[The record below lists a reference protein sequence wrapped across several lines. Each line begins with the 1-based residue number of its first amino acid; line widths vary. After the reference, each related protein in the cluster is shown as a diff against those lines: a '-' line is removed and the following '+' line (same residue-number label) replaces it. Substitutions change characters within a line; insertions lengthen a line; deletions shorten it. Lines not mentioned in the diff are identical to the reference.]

1 MFEGIAVQTIIFSI
15 IFGAIGI
22 AFSDKFKIPGIL
34 LFFFMGIL
42 FSPNFL
48 DIINPAA
55 LGQGLN
61 IMITIFVIIIL
72 FEGGMSLNMRH
83 VRSLWMPLFKDISLS
98 IIVMICVGFVAAK
111 FIVGL
116 PWEVSIVFSS
126 IIIVTG
132 PTVIK
137 PIIRYIPLDSKV
149 KNFLNGESVLI
160 DAVGAILT
168 IIVLQF
174 VLTSNELSHS
184 ILGFIRSLF
193 IGVVSGV
200 VFGLFIRLFINKTKI
215 LTPAN
220 NSFLVLAVVF
230 ISYTASEIL
239 QPESGLLTVVIVG
252 LILSTIDFKYR
263 DNIFNFIE
271 QITRIFISILFVLLA
286 ANFNLKN
293 VTTYLV
299 DGSIIIGLIILSRFI
314 IIFLSTA
321 ESAFTFREKIFISW
335 LGPRGIVALSIASI
349 AGIKLSAAGVENAHA
364 IETLV
369 FMLISVTVLLQGM
382 SATWVAE
389 KLKIVK
395 KGDGNIIILGVN
407 NISLAIAEKWRDDKT
422 DVIFID
428 SNKKNCKLAEQKGFP
443 CSEGNGLEPVTY
455 SSIVMDNYT
464 SALATS
470 ENNEINVLF
479 CSFLKE
485 NFGIEHLYTILNEKA
500 SVELAEMMDYKDIK
514 LAFVAR
520 NRKEENLSVEGFLS
534 KLKGLFSYKEE
545 SIAAIVPVTNRNFLS
560 YKPGTYP
567 FPDDVI
573 ILAVLRNNTERY
585 IYHTSFQLQ
594 LDDKLYVMGLPENVK
609 NLKTLLSID

>member
-48 DIINPAA
+48 DIINPSA

-98 IIVMICVGFVAAK
+98 IIVMICVGFFAAR

-200 VFGLFIRLFINKTKI
+200 LFGLFIRLFINKTKI

-321 ESAFTFREKIFISW
+321 KSTFTFREKIFISW

-455 SSIVMDNYT
+455 SSILMDNYT

-485 NFGIEHLYTILNEKA
+485 NFGIENLYTILNEKA

>member
-1 MFEGIAVQTIIFSI
+1 
-15 IFGAIGI
+15 
-22 AFSDKFKIPGIL
+22 
-34 LFFFMGIL
+34 
-42 FSPNFL
+42 
-48 DIINPAA
+48 
-55 LGQGLN
+55 
-61 IMITIFVIIIL
+61 
-72 FEGGMSLNMRH
+72 
-83 VRSLWMPLFKDISLS
+83 
-98 IIVMICVGFVAAK
+98 
-111 FIVGL
+111 
-116 PWEVSIVFSS
+116 
-126 IIIVTG
+126 
-132 PTVIK
+132 
-137 PIIRYIPLDSKV
+137 
-149 KNFLNGESVLI
+149 
-160 DAVGAILT
+160 
-168 IIVLQF
+168 
-174 VLTSNELSHS
+174 
-184 ILGFIRSLF
+184 
-193 IGVVSGV
+193 
-200 VFGLFIRLFINKTKI
+200 
-215 LTPAN
+215 
-220 NSFLVLAVVF
+220 
-230 ISYTASEIL
+230 
-239 QPESGLLTVVIVG
+239 
-252 LILSTIDFKYR
+252 
-263 DNIFNFIE
+263 
-271 QITRIFISILFVLLA
+271 
-286 ANFNLKN
+286 
-293 VTTYLV
+293 LV

-321 ESAFTFREKIFISW
+321 KSTFTFREKIFISW

-455 SSIVMDNYT
+455 SSILMDNYT

-485 NFGIEHLYTILNEKA
+485 NFGIENLYTILNEKA

-594 LDDKLYVMGLPENVK
+594 LDDKLYVMGLPESVK

>member
-48 DIINPAA
+48 DIINPSA

-98 IIVMICVGFVAAK
+98 IIVMICVGFFAAR

-200 VFGLFIRLFINKTKI
+200 LFGLFIRLFINKTKI

-220 NSFLVLAVVF
+220 NGFLVLAVVF
-230 ISYTASEIL
+230 ISYIASEIL

-321 ESAFTFREKIFISW
+321 KSTFTFREKIFISW

-455 SSIVMDNYT
+455 SSILMDNYT

-485 NFGIEHLYTILNEKA
+485 NFGIENLYTILNEKA

-594 LDDKLYVMGLPENVK
+594 LDDKLYVMGLPESVK

>member
-98 IIVMICVGFVAAK
+98 IIVMICVGFFAAK

-200 VFGLFIRLFINKTKI
+200 LFGLFIRLFINKTKI

-321 ESAFTFREKIFISW
+321 KSTFTFREKIFISW

-455 SSIVMDNYT
+455 SSILMDNYT

>member
-200 VFGLFIRLFINKTKI
+200 LFGLFIRLFINKTKI

-321 ESAFTFREKIFISW
+321 KSTFTFREKIFISW

-443 CSEGNGLEPVTY
+443 CREGNGLEPVTY

>member
-48 DIINPAA
+48 DIINPSA

-98 IIVMICVGFVAAK
+98 IIVMICVGFFAAK

-200 VFGLFIRLFINKTKI
+200 LFGLFIRLFINKTKI

-220 NSFLVLAVVF
+220 NGFLVLAVVF

-321 ESAFTFREKIFISW
+321 KSTFTFREKIFISW

-455 SSIVMDNYT
+455 SSILMDNYT

-485 NFGIEHLYTILNEKA
+485 NFGIENLYTILNEKA

-594 LDDKLYVMGLPENVK
+594 LDDKLYVMGLPESVK

>member
-98 IIVMICVGFVAAK
+98 IIVMICVGFFAAR

-200 VFGLFIRLFINKTKI
+200 LFGLFIRLFINKTKI

-220 NSFLVLAVVF
+220 NGFLVLAVVF
-230 ISYTASEIL
+230 ISYIASEIL

-321 ESAFTFREKIFISW
+321 KSTFTFREKIFISW

-455 SSIVMDNYT
+455 SSILMDNYT

-485 NFGIEHLYTILNEKA
+485 NFGIENLYTILNEKA

-594 LDDKLYVMGLPENVK
+594 LDDKLYVMGLPESVK

>member
-48 DIINPAA
+48 DIINPSA

-61 IMITIFVIIIL
+61 IMIAIFVIIIL

-98 IIVMICVGFVAAK
+98 IIVMICVGFFAAR

-200 VFGLFIRLFINKTKI
+200 LFGLFIRLFINKTKI

-220 NSFLVLAVVF
+220 NGFLVLAVVF
-230 ISYTASEIL
+230 ISYIASEIL
-239 QPESGLLTVVIVG
+239 QPESGVLTVVIVG

-321 ESAFTFREKIFISW
+321 KSTFTFREKIFISW

-455 SSIVMDNYT
+455 SSILMDNYT

-485 NFGIEHLYTILNEKA
+485 NFGIENLYTILNEKA

-594 LDDKLYVMGLPENVK
+594 LDDKLYVMGLPESVK

>member
-48 DIINPAA
+48 DIINPSA

-61 IMITIFVIIIL
+61 IMIAIFVIIIL

-98 IIVMICVGFVAAK
+98 IIVMICVGFFAAR

-200 VFGLFIRLFINKTKI
+200 LFGLFIRLFINKTKI

-220 NSFLVLAVVF
+220 NGFLVLAVVF
-230 ISYTASEIL
+230 ISYIASEIL

-321 ESAFTFREKIFISW
+321 KSTFTFREKIFISW

-455 SSIVMDNYT
+455 SSILMDNYT

-485 NFGIEHLYTILNEKA
+485 NFGIENLYTILNEKA

-534 KLKGLFSYKEE
+534 KLKG
-545 SIAAIVPVTNRNFLS
+545 
-560 YKPGTYP
+560 
-567 FPDDVI
+567 
-573 ILAVLRNNTERY
+573 
-585 IYHTSFQLQ
+585 
-594 LDDKLYVMGLPENVK
+594 
-609 NLKTLLSID
+609 

>member
-48 DIINPAA
+48 DIINPSA

-61 IMITIFVIIIL
+61 IMIAIFVIIIL

-98 IIVMICVGFVAAK
+98 IIVMICVGFFAAR

-200 VFGLFIRLFINKTKI
+200 LFGLFIRLFINKTKI

-220 NSFLVLAVVF
+220 NGFLVLAVVF
-230 ISYTASEIL
+230 ISYIASEIL

-321 ESAFTFREKIFISW
+321 KSTFTFREKIFISW

-455 SSIVMDNYT
+455 SSILMDNYT

-485 NFGIEHLYTILNEKA
+485 NFGIENLYTILNEKA

-594 LDDKLYVMGLPENVK
+594 LDDKLYVMGLPESVK

>member
-48 DIINPAA
+48 DIINPSA

-98 IIVMICVGFVAAK
+98 IIVMICVGFFAAR

-200 VFGLFIRLFINKTKI
+200 LFGLFIRLFINKTKI

-321 ESAFTFREKIFISW
+321 KSTFTFREKIFISW

-455 SSIVMDNYT
+455 SSILMDNYT

-545 SIAAIVPVTNRNFLS
+545 SIAAIVPVTNGNFLS

>member
-48 DIINPAA
+48 DIINPSA

-98 IIVMICVGFVAAK
+98 IIVMICVGFFAAR

-443 CSEGNGLEPVTY
+443 CREGNGLEPVTY